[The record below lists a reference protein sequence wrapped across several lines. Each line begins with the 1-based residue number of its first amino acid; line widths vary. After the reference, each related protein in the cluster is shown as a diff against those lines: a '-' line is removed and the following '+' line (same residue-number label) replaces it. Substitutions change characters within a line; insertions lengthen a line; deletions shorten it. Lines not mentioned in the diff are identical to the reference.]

1 MNTIK
6 PKITLGELREALGE
20 YYGDKKPRGAWNIGV
35 KEYAESL
42 LCDGDISSSESFGS
56 VKELEKALLDGCEN
70 WKDYSYNGMSLIYNY
85 HICQALCPISLQRR
99 KQFGMLPPNSQESWL
114 DVQARALFQAGVV
127 IARVFVDLQN
137 KKTAEE
143 VKKTGWRVIV
153 E

>member
-6 PKITLGELREALGE
+6 PKITLGELREALDE

-42 LCDGDISSSESFGS
+42 LCDGEISSSASFGS

-85 HICQALCPISLQRR
+85 HICQSLCPISEQRR

-114 DVQARALFQAGVV
+114 DVQARALFQAGII
-127 IARVFVDLQN
+127 IARVFVDLQS
-137 KKTAEE
+137 KKMAEE
-143 VKKTGWRVIV
+143 VKRSGMAVAI